1 MMKSLRLSSE
11 IYIEGYEDL
20 VRSLLNERSECYN
33 SALLI
38 DGLNECDA
46 SKNAELLCAF
56 ISDIVIKNPQV
67 RVLFS
72 SHERLQLY

>member
-33 SALLI
+33 VALLI
-38 DGLNECDA
+38 DGLNESDPPQD
-46 SKNAELLCAF
+46 SELLCAL

-72 SHERLQLY
+72 SPRAIIRK